1 MCSSK
6 SSTTRTV
13 NTETE
18 RLIFLFLS
26 RACAPDLCAVFTL
39 YFNGGLKR

>member
-26 RACAPDLCAVFTL
+26 GLARPTFVPYLHFTL
-39 YFNGGLKR
+39 TEV

>member
-18 RLIFLFLS
+18 RLTFLFLS
-26 RACAPDLCAVFTL
+26 GLARPTFVPYLHFTL
-39 YFNGGLKR
+39 TEV